1 MIPLVPITALY
12 AGLLALLLLVL
23 ALRIIRLR
31 WKLRVGIGDGGDR
44 TMLRAVRAHGNA
56 AEYVP
61 ITLLLLLAVELN
73 HGNPLLL
80 HACGAIFVGSRLL
93 HAIGLT
99 RSGGPS
105 WPRTAGTLGT
115 MAVVIVLAVAAI
127 AGFLR

>member
-12 AGLLALLLLVL
+12 AGLLALLLL

>member
-1 MIPLVPITALY
+1 MVALVPITALY
-12 AGLLALLLLVL
+12 AGLLAMLLLAL

-61 ITLLLLLAVELN
+61 IALLLLLVAELN
-73 HGNPLLL
+73 HAPPMLL
-80 HACGAIFVGSRLL
+80 HAGGAVLVGSRVL
-93 HAIGLT
+93 HAVGLT

-105 WPRTAGTLGT
+105 WPRTVGTLGT
-115 MAVVIVLAVAAI
+115 MAVVIVLAVTAI
-127 AGFLR
+127 AAFLR

>member
-1 MIPLVPITALY
+1 MIPLVPITAFY
-12 AGLLALLLLVL
+12 IGLLALLLLIL
-23 ALRIIRLR
+23 AGRIIRLR

-44 TMLRAVRAHGNA
+44 MMLRAVRAHGNA

-61 ITLLLLLAVELN
+61 ITLLLLLAAELN
-73 HGNPLLL
+73 HASPLLL
-80 HACGAIFVGSRLL
+80 HACGAAFVGSRLL

-105 WPRTAGTLGT
+105 WPRTVGTVGT
-115 MAVVIVLAVAAI
+115 MSVVIVLAVSAI

>member
-1 MIPLVPITALY
+1 MIPLVPIAAFYT
-12 AGLLALLLLVL
+12 GLLAVLLLVL

-44 TMLRAVRAHGNA
+44 MMLRAVRAHGNA

-73 HGNPLLL
+73 HASPLLL
-80 HACGAIFVGSRLL
+80 HACGALFVASRVL
-93 HAIGLT
+93 HAVGLT

-105 WPRTAGTLGT
+105 WPRTAGTVGT
-115 MAVVIVLAVAAI
+115 MAVVIVLAITAI

>member
-12 AGLLALLLLVL
+12 TGLLALLLLVL

-44 TMLRAVRAHGNA
+44 SMLRAVRAHGNA

-80 HACGAIFVGSRLL
+80 HACGAIFVGSRVL

-105 WPRTAGTLGT
+105 WPRAAGTLGT
-115 MAVVIVLAVAAI
+115 MAVVIVLAVSAI
-127 AGFLR
+127 AGFVR

>member
-1 MIPLVPITALY
+1 MMPLVSITAFY

-23 ALRIIRLR
+23 AIRIIRLR

-44 TMLRAVRAHGNA
+44 MMLRAVRAHGNA

-61 ITLLLLLAVELN
+61 IALLLLLAAELN
-73 HGNPLLL
+73 RAQPMLL
-80 HACGAIFVGSRLL
+80 HACGVVIVGSRVL

-105 WPRTAGTLGT
+105 WPRTVGTVGT
-115 MAVVIVLAVAAI
+115 MAVVIVLAVSAI

>member
-1 MIPLVPITALY
+1 MMPLVPITACY
-12 AGLLALLLLVL
+12 AGLLALLLVVL

-31 WKLRVGIGDGGDR
+31 WKLRLGLGDGGDR

-61 ITLLLLLAVELN
+61 IALLLLLAAELN
-73 HGNPLLL
+73 HANPLLL
-80 HACGAIFVGSRLL
+80 HACGAAFVASRVL
-93 HAIGLT
+93 HAVGLT

-105 WPRTAGTLGT
+105 WPRTVGTVGT
-115 MAVVIVLAVAAI
+115 MSVVIVLAVSAI

>member
-1 MIPLVPITALY
+1 MIPLVPIAAFYT
-12 AGLLALLLLVL
+12 GLLAVLLLVL

-44 TMLRAVRAHGNA
+44 MMLRAVRAHGNA

-80 HACGAIFVGSRLL
+80 HACGVVFVGSRVL
-93 HAIGLT
+93 HAVGLT

-115 MAVVIVLAVAAI
+115 MSVVIVLAVTAI
-127 AGFLR
+127 ASFLR